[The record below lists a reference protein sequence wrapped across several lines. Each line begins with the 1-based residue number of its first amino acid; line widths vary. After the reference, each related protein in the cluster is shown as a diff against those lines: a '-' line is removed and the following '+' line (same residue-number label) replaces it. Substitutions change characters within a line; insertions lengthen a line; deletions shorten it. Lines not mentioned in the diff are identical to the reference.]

1 MPPVP
6 ETDTGV
12 LSASGLPDSLRYTGN
27 IMAGKKTLETTYKNA
42 GWRFVM
48 PAALFIFVLSFY
60 PMVQAFF
67 LSLQSGLANN
77 LHFSGLR
84 NYIRLF
90 QDEKFLAAVRNV
102 FIYLVF
108 QVPVMLFL
116 ALILASIL
124 NDKKLKCKGL
134 FRTMVFLPCAT
145 ALVSSALIFK
155 SIFAL
160 DGLANTWL
168 MGLGILAEPKNW
180 LQDPVW
186 ARIIIILTVT
196 WRWTGYNT
204 VFFLAGL
211 QNIETSVYEAARIDG
226 ASPSQSFFKITLP
239 LLKPVILLTAIMS
252 TNGTLQLFD
261 EVQNITAGGPG
272 NETLTISQ
280 YIYRLSFV
288 YNPQFGYAAAVSYTI
303 LIMVAILAFVQI
315 KIGDKA

>member
-1 MPPVP
+1 
-6 ETDTGV
+6 
-12 LSASGLPDSLRYTGN
+12 
-27 IMAGKKTLETTYKNA
+27 MAGKKTLEMKYKNA

-48 PAALFIFVLSFY
+48 PAAMLIFILSFY
-60 PMVQAFF
+60 PMVRAFF

-90 QDEKFLAAVRNV
+90 QDEKFLASVRNV

-108 QVPVMLFL
+108 QVPIMLFL

-124 NDKKLKCKGL
+124 NDRKLKCKGL

-155 SIFAL
+155 SLFAL
-160 DGLANTWL
+160 DGLVNTWL
-168 MGLGILAEPKNW
+168 LSLGVLSEPKNW

-186 ARIIIILTVT
+186 AKIIIIITIT

-226 ASPSQSFFKITLP
+226 ASPVQSFFRITLP
-239 LLKPVILLTAIMS
+239 LLKPVILLTAVMS

-261 EVQNITAGGPG
+261 EVQNITGGGPG

-280 YIYRLSFV
+280 YIYKLSFV
-288 YNPQFGYAAAVSYTI
+288 YNPQFGYAAAVSYMI
-303 LIMVAILAFVQI
+303 LIMVAILSFIQI
-315 KIGDKA
+315 KVGDKK